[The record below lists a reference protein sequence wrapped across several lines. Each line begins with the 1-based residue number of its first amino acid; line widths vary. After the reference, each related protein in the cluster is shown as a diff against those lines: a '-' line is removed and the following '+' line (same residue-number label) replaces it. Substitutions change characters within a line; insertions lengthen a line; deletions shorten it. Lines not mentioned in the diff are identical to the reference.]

1 MKVKLAISTVLLF
14 ALISCTQKKQS
25 NTIVDQNITKEKID
39 SFFPVTSFLKGELV
53 SIDSLPITPL
63 YKINIKGKA
72 DSLWLKKEDIRKMLQ
87 PFVSEEINET
97 NLATLF
103 KESKFSD
110 LSLNAITFT
119 YDPIEK
125 LPDSLH
131 LRHWDVYVNP
141 ETGVVSKIYL
151 IKTYTENKKNITQQL
166 TWQTGLWAKIV
177 SIENKPDGSAEIL
190 KEETFIWSF

>member
-1 MKVKLAISTVLLF
+1 MKVKLAITTLILST
-14 ALISCTQKKQS
+14 LICCTQKKQS
-25 NTIVDQNITKEKID
+25 KTFVDQNTDKEKID
-39 SFFPVTSFLKGELV
+39 SFFPVTSFLKGELAT
-53 SIDSLPITPL
+53 IDSLPITPL
-63 YKINIKGKA
+63 YKISIKEKT
-72 DSLWLKKEDIRKMLQ
+72 DSQWLKKEDLRKMLQ

-97 NLATLF
+97 NLVTLF

-119 YDPIEK
+119 YDPIVK
-125 LPDSLH
+125 LPDSLQ

-141 ETGVVSKIYL
+141 ETGIVSKIYL

-177 SIENKPDGSAEIL
+177 SIENKADGSAEIL